1 MSWARYDDELSM
13 NKKVGRLRAK
23 GVDGIAAIGLHLLA
37 NTYCRHNGT
46 AGEVEAHVP
55 ELLAGKC
62 GPKLARLLAEVG
74 MFDVTESGW
83 SIHDFEEFH
92 DPTDPDPNRSAAD
105 RKRELSEK
113 RAAAGRAGGLA
124 KAGKDPSK
132 PLANPGSAT
141 ASDLANGWQNPSPGP
156 GPDPGPTGVSTQQ
169 TDRLPTVAAVGQSV
183 IEEALNLYGKHV
195 HDLDPDGCTTTPAR
209 RIAGIARTAANE
221 RHGRIAQHMSEHPNS
236 TTAELLAGAFD
247 LTELEV
253 WRLTGQAR
261 RKGA

>member
-1 MSWARYDDELSM
+1 MSWFRLDDKFHSNGKVLAAGNAAVGLYVRCGTWSADHGTEGHIPKLVASAYGTKGEIAKLVAMRLWREESDEYVMPDYLDFNLS
-13 NKKVGRLRAK
+13 NDEVEDLRRKRSEAGQKGGLKSGQVRKKRGSNEANDEANAQAN
-23 GVDGIAAIGLHLLA
+23 GQQNEA
-37 NTYCRHNGT
+37 NTN
-46 AGEVEAHVP
+46 P
-55 ELLAGKC
+55 
-62 GPKLARLLAEVG
+62 
-74 MFDVTESGW
+74 
-83 SIHDFEEFH
+83 
-92 DPTDPDPNRSAAD
+92 DPDPTR
-105 RKRELSEK
+105 
-113 RAAAGRAGGLA
+113 
-124 KAGKDPSK
+124 
-132 PLANPGSAT
+132 
-141 ASDLANGWQNPSPGP
+141 
-156 GPDPGPTGVSTQQ
+156 PDPTPTGASTQQ